1 MGVACC
7 GEGVTFEG
15 LSADYKR
22 RLWIVIAINAAMFL
36 VEIGAGALAGSQ
48 ALQADALDFLGDA
61 ATYGI
66 SLAVIGA
73 SVRVRARAAF
83 VKGVS
88 LTLMGLWVFG
98 ATAYHVLVLG
108 VPRAEIMGAI
118 GFLALAANV
127 ASVVILVRYK
137 DGDANVRSVWLCS
150 RNDAIGNVAVMLA
163 ALGVWATA
171 TKWPDLIVA
180 AIMAGLFLWSSA
192 QILRQAVRELRTGEI
207 SLHTHVPH
215 THAPPEWV
223 RLRDRFAAAT
233 RVFVTDIRVKITAL
247 ASLVLLWLAS
257 GFFTIQSGETGLRLR
272 FARIVAADL
281 GPGLHYRLP
290 WPIETHR
297 LVETERTR
305 SAELGFRSQADESL
319 TTRTLARE
327 RLTVGGPSN
336 PVPEA
341 IKAKG
346 SWFQR
351 EVLEGESF
359 LLTGDANLIDLRST
373 VQYRVKDPV
382 AYVTNLAEPEALVRS
397 VTRAA
402 LRSVIA
408 TQRIDALLTNARAEV
423 EARLHEFVQARLDG
437 LNAGIALVSVRLVYV
452 HSPQEAHDAERDVAS
467 AQEDKLRT
475 INRAKGFAAE
485 EVNEAKGEAAATVE
499 GALAVQE
506 EQVRRARGEAL
517 AFSLQVEAFRQ
528 APELA
533 AFRLQMETIE
543 DVLPKVHKLVRPK
556 ASAIKDFD
564 LWLLEPPISAGG
576 NR

>member
-1 MGVACC
+1 M
-7 GEGVTFEG
+7 
-15 LSADYKR
+15 
-22 RLWIVIAINAAMFL
+22 
-36 VEIGAGALAGSQ
+36 
-48 ALQADALDFLGDA
+48 
-61 ATYGI
+61 
-66 SLAVIGA
+66 
-73 SVRVRARAAF
+73 
-83 VKGVS
+83 
-88 LTLMGLWVFG
+88 
-98 ATAYHVLVLG
+98 
-108 VPRAEIMGAI
+108 
-118 GFLALAANV
+118 
-127 ASVVILVRYK
+127 
-137 DGDANVRSVWLCS
+137 
-150 RNDAIGNVAVMLA
+150 
-163 ALGVWATA
+163 
-171 TKWPDLIVA
+171 
-180 AIMAGLFLWSSA
+180 
-192 QILRQAVRELRTGEI
+192 
-207 SLHTHVPH
+207 
-215 THAPPEWV
+215 
-223 RLRDRFAAAT
+223 
-233 RVFVTDIRVKITAL
+233 

-257 GFFTIQSGETGLRLR
+257 GFFTIQSGEIGLRLR

-281 GPGLHYRLP
+281 GPGLHYRPP

-305 SAELGFRSQADESL
+305 SAELGFRSLADESL
-319 TTRTLARE
+319 TMRTLARE
-327 RLTVGGPSN
+327 RLTTGGPSN

-382 AYVTNLAEPEALVRS
+382 AYVTNLAEPDALVRS

-437 LNAGIALVSVRLVYV
+437 LNAGIALVSVCLVYV
-452 HSPQEAHDAERDVAS
+452 HAPQEAHDAERDVAS

-533 AFRLQMETIE
+533 AFRLQIETIE

-564 LWLLEPPISAGG
+564 FWLLEPPISAGG

>member
-1 MGVACC
+1 MGVDCC
-7 GEGVTFEG
+7 GGGATFEG

-22 RLWIVIAINAAMFL
+22 RLWIVIAINGAMFL
-36 VEIGAGALAGSQ
+36 VEMGAGALSGSR

-61 ATYGI
+61 ATYGL

-73 SVRVRARAAF
+73 SVRVRARAAL
-83 VKGVS
+83 VKGIS

-98 ATAYHVLVLG
+98 ATAYHVFVLG

-163 ALGVWATA
+163 ALGVWATS

-207 SLHTHVPH
+207 SPHRHV
-215 THAPPEWV
+215 HAHVPPEWI
-223 RLRDRFAAAT
+223 RLRDRFAALTGAFITDT
-233 RVFVTDIRVKITAL
+233 RVQTAAL
-247 ASLVLLWLAS
+247 ASLILLWLAS
-257 GFFTIQSGETGLRLR
+257 GFFTIQSGEIGLRLR

-319 TTRTLARE
+319 TARTLARE

-341 IKAKG
+341 IRAKA

-359 LLTGDANLIDLRST
+359 LLTGDANLIDLRAT
-373 VQYRVKDPV
+373 VQYRVRDPV

-397 VTRAA
+397 VARAA

-408 TQRIDALLTNARAEV
+408 TQRIDALLTNARAEI
-423 EARLHEFVQARLDG
+423 EARLHEFVQARLVA
-437 LNAGIALVSVRLVYV
+437 LNAGIALVTVRLVYV
-452 HSPQEAHDAERDVAS
+452 HAPQEAHDAERDVAS

-485 EVNEAKGEAAATVE
+485 EVNDAKGEAAAMVE
-499 GALAVQE
+499 GALAVHE
-506 EQVRRARGEAL
+506 EQVRRARGDAL
-517 AFSLQVEAFRQ
+517 AFNLQVEAFRQ
-528 APELA
+528 APELT
-533 AFRLQMETIE
+533 AFRLQMETVE